1 MRGLVGLVALV
12 QGVIVGVWI
21 YQILADQRRPP
32 NQRWL
37 PQRRPR
43 ALRRPGLA
51 PHQAAGE
58 LTEPKYRGQ
67 HRRHAGHDPKAR

>member
-37 PQRRPR
+37 PRHRTLFIWLEG
-43 ALRRPGLA
+43 AVV
-51 PHQAAGE
+51 AAG
-58 LTEPKYRGQ
+58 LVLAFRLG
-67 HRRHAGHDPKAR
+67 D